1 MVNNPLNNRYKR
13 SLKKDFAKNF
23 VIFFL
28 IVLMVSAVSGFEVA
42 NNSVVKTIKNN
53 EISLN
58 QESGYF
64 EVKKKL
70 NHSQI
75 QFIEAEDLRLYEEF
89 YKEEKID
96 NGTDFRFYK
105 IRTEI
110 DLQEVFDGRLPETE
124 EEIAIERLYGENNN
138 LNIGDSLVYN
148 NISYTIVGTISLVD
162 YSCLFQDNNQ
172 MMMDSI
178 DFGVGVLTSG
188 GFNRISNEDTKYR
201 YAYKYNDSTLS
212 SEELNDKND
221 DLKDIL
227 VSNTQLDEF
236 IESYN
241 NKAITFVLE
250 DAESDSASMYIFLY
264 LMIILIAY
272 ISAITISNTIHK
284 ESTVIGTLKASG
296 YTNHELL
303 MHYMLMPTF
312 ISILG
317 VIVGNIVG
325 YTYIQE
331 FMKKVYYANYSLA
344 KYVSYFKWD
353 TFLLVSVLPLIMMF
367 LINYFVL
374 RKTLKLSPLKF
385 LRKDLSKH
393 KHKKAIKLSHKIPF
407 FSRFRTR
414 IIIQN
419 KNAYI
424 TLIIGIWMANLLF
437 FFGLGLPDVLN
448 NYMDIASQGI
458 IAPYETILNMPLSL
472 SKSDHKLE
480 ASINLLNFANNV
492 QTENEDAEKFSF
504 YSLKMLKGDIYKED
518 DINVF
523 GMKKNSNYFQYE
535 LKSNDCYVSQ
545 ALATK
550 YELDIGSYFTTYEAS
565 NHNNTYTFKVTGI
578 TENNASLE
586 FYLNMDTLNDI
597 FELGDDTFVGYLS
610 NTPINDIDSQYIS
623 QVITAESTASVSKQ
637 LLNSMGEMMNLY
649 SYFSIIVFVLVLYL
663 LSKMII
669 ERNTVSISMSKILG
683 YSNLEI
689 SRLYVISTSIVVIVA
704 ALSSIPIVYGP
715 LVKVFEQIFY
725 IEMAGWL
732 PLIISKS
739 IGVKMFITNI
749 SLYALVSLLEFKRI
763 SAIKNDEALK
773 NVE

>member
-1 MVNNPLNNRYKR
+1 MVRNPLNHRYKR
-13 SLKKDFAKNF
+13 TLKIDFAKNF

-28 IVLMVSAVSGFEVA
+28 IVLMVSAVSGFEIT
-42 NNSVVKTIKNN
+42 NNSVVKTIENN
-53 EISLN
+53 QILLN

-70 NHSQI
+70 NHSQV
-75 QFIEAEDLRLYEEF
+75 QLIEAEDLTLYEEF
-89 YKEEKID
+89 YKEETID

-105 IRTEI
+105 IRTVV

-138 LNIGDSLVYN
+138 LKIGDDLVYGD
-148 NISYTIVGTISLVD
+148 IRYTIVGTISLVD

-178 DFGVGVLTSG
+178 DFGVGVLTSD

-201 YAYKYNDSTLS
+201 YAYKYNDSNLS
-212 SEELNDKND
+212 TTELNDKND

-236 IESYN
+236 LESYN
-241 NKAITFVLE
+241 NKAITFVLD

-264 LMIILIAY
+264 LMIMLIAY

-284 ESTVIGTLKASG
+284 EATVIGTLKASG

-325 YTYIQE
+325 YTYIQD

-367 LINYFVL
+367 FINYFVL

-437 FFGLGLPDVLN
+437 FFGLGLPDILN
-448 NYMDIASQGI
+448 NYMDIANQGI
-458 IAPYETILNMPLSL
+458 IAPYETILNMPVSL

-480 ASINLLNFANNV
+480 ASINLLNFVNNV
-492 QTENEDAEKFSF
+492 QTDNEDAEKFSF

-518 DINVF
+518 DVNVF
-523 GMKKNSNYFQYE
+523 GIKKNSNYFQYE
-535 LKSNDCYVSQ
+535 LKSNDCYVSK

-550 YELDIGSYFTTYEAS
+550 YELDVGSYFTAYESS
-565 NHNNTYTFKVTGI
+565 NQNTYTFKVTGI
-578 TENNASLE
+578 TDNNASLE

-610 NTPINDIDSQYIS
+610 NTPIDDIDSQYIS

-649 SYFSIIVFVLVLYL
+649 SYFSVIVFVLVLYL

-689 SRLYVISTSIVVIVA
+689 SRLYVVSTTIIVVFA
-704 ALSSIPIVYGP
+704 ALLSIPIVYGP
-715 LVKVFEQIFY
+715 LVKIFEQVFY

-732 PLIISKS
+732 PLIVSKS
-739 IGVKMFITNI
+739 IGIKMFIVNI
-749 SLYALVSLLEFKRI
+749 CLYAIVSLLEFKRI

>member
-53 EISLN
+53 EILLN

-75 QFIEAEDLRLYEEF
+75 QFIEAEDLKLYEEF

-105 IRTEI
+105 IRTEV

-178 DFGVGVLTSG
+178 DFGVGVLTSS

-393 KHKKAIKLSHKIPF
+393 KHKRAIKLSHKIPF
-407 FSRFRTR
+407 FSRFRAR

-448 NYMDIASQGI
+448 NYMDIASRGI
-458 IAPYETILNMPLSL
+458 IAPYEIILNMPLSL

-518 DINVF
+518 DVNVF

-732 PLIISKS
+732 PLIVSKS

>member
-1 MVNNPLNNRYKR
+1 MVKNPLNHRYKR
-13 SLKKDFAKNF
+13 TLKKDFAKNF

-28 IVLMVSAVSGFEVA
+28 IVLMVSAVSGFEVT
-42 NNSVVKTIKNN
+42 NNSVVKTIENN
-53 EISLN
+53 QILLN

-64 EVKKKL
+64 EAKKKI
-70 NHSQI
+70 NHSQV
-75 QFIEAEDLRLYEEF
+75 QLIEAEDLKLYEEF
-89 YKEEKID
+89 YKEEKIA

-105 IRTEI
+105 IRTI
-110 DLQEVFDGRLPETE
+110 VDLQEVFDGRLPETE

-138 LNIGDSLVYN
+138 LKIGDELVYGD
-148 NISYTIVGTISLVD
+148 IRYTIVGTISLVD

-178 DFGVGVLTSG
+178 DFGVGVLTSD
-188 GFNRISNEDTKYR
+188 GFNRISSEDTKYR
-201 YAYKYNDSTLS
+201 YAYKYNDSNLS
-212 SEELNDKND
+212 TTELNDKND

-236 IESYN
+236 LENYN

-284 ESTVIGTLKASG
+284 EATVIGTLKASG

-317 VIVGNIVG
+317 VIVGNIIG
-325 YTYIQE
+325 YTYIQD
-331 FMKKVYYANYSLA
+331 FMKKVYYTNYSLA

-367 LINYFVL
+367 SINYLVL

-458 IAPYETILNMPLSL
+458 IAPYETILNMPVSL

-480 ASINLLNFANNV
+480 ASINLLNFVNNV

-518 DINVF
+518 DVNVF
-523 GMKKNSNYFQYE
+523 GMKKNSNYFKYE

-550 YELDIGSYFTTYEAS
+550 YELDVGSYFIAYESS
-565 NHNNTYTFKVTGI
+565 NQNTYTFKVTGI
-578 TENNASLE
+578 TDNNASLE
-586 FYLNMDTLNDI
+586 FYLNMNTLNDI

-610 NTPINDIDSQYIS
+610 NTPIEDIDSQYIS

-689 SRLYVISTSIVVIVA
+689 SRLYVVSTTIVVIFA
-704 ALSSIPIVYGP
+704 ALLSIPIVYGP
-715 LVKVFEQIFY
+715 LVKIFEQVFY

-732 PLIISKS
+732 PLVVSKS
-739 IGVKMFITNI
+739 IGVKMFVINI
-749 SLYALVSLLEFKRI
+749 VLYALVSLLEFKRI